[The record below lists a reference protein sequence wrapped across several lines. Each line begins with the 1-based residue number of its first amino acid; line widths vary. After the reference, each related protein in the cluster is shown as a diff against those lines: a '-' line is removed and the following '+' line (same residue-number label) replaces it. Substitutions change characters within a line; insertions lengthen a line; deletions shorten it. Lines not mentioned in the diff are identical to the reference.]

1 MSTSTVLHMGLAS
14 VRKIE
19 KARNMTRD
27 GDNLAIKI
35 LDPGGERRDDMCIL
49 LSDEKK
55 KIIYYQS
62 RVEMKNGQPRLKKKK
77 YGQKLIL

>member
-1 MSTSTVLHMGLAS
+1 MSTSTVLHMGLAI

-19 KARNMTRD
+19 KAKNMTRD

-55 KIIYYQS
+55 KNNLLP
-62 RVEMKNGQPRLKKKK
+62 K
-77 YGQKLIL
+77 